1 MIDSNYNI
9 KKALVALTIEKTLLE
24 MGSLVLQEVSHRL
37 FEEYHCYIPDC
48 YEKPEHLKKVLK
60 DIYDKSYNE
69 IVSSIQEKLKD
80 FTYHKSVEKF
90 LQVLTD

>member
-1 MIDSNYNI
+1 MIDSDYNI
-9 KKALVALTIEKTLLE
+9 KKALVALAIEKTLLE
-24 MGSLVLQEVSHRL
+24 LGSLVLQEVSHRL

-60 DIYDKSYNE
+60 DIYGKSYNE
-69 IVSSIQEKLKD
+69 IVNSIQEKLKD

-90 LQVLTD
+90 LQVLAD